1 MGVLTIAGRIVLVV
15 LNIILIIVSL
25 LLIVFGFILKF
36 GNEIVRP
43 YIKETLESIENA
55 AKNVYSD
62 SDFNTEAFDIGAMLS
77 DLTVVMIVVGVAL
90 LAFSFVGCCSAC
102 CNISTLALV
111 YAIVLIVLLLAQVIL
126 VILVYAAPGLL
137 KDNLNKGLD
146 KTFDKYE
153 GLKSKTTTSVGW
165 NWAMQYYDCCGGR
178 SYKDFENKGTWK
190 VNDATGQSFVLLT
203 PVACCKALPG
213 DGAGIDD
220 CAGDTDNAA
229 FDTIAEISAN
239 SNAEKGCT
247 EAIFKKV
254 ITDNNVGFL
263 TVIGIFFACQI
274 ALIIFAMLIFKDR
287 GITGGLV

>member
-90 LAFSFVGCCSAC
+90 LAFSF
-102 CNISTLALV
+102 
-111 YAIVLIVLLLAQVIL
+111 YAIVLIVLLLAQ
-126 VILVYAAPGLL
+126 L